1 MEDENMILDEEEA
14 LDKSLDENERNKVKN
29 KRINYTISEI
39 QTALKYFEKCEH
51 LRNTAKFFDV
61 PLSTLATWVKK
72 KMNTYQ
78 LKEKN
83 LIID

>member
-39 QTALKYFEKCEH
+39 QTALIF
-51 LRNTAKFFDV
+51 
-61 PLSTLATWVKK
+61 
-72 KMNTYQ
+72 
-78 LKEKN
+78 
-83 LIID
+83 